1 MDAEVI
7 AVIGA
12 VKYAEAAERHVAH
25 HDVKH
30 PVGERRILEALD
42 LHIDIGI

>member
-12 VKYAEAAERHVAH
+12 VKYAKAAERHVAH

-30 PVGERRILEALD
+30 PVGERGVLEAFD

>member
-30 PVGERRILEALD
+30 PVGERGVLKALD
-42 LHIDIGI
+42 LHIDVGI

>member
-7 AVIGA
+7 TVICA
-12 VKYAEAAERHVAH
+12 VKYAEAAERYVAH
-25 HDVKH
+25 HDVEH
-30 PVGERRILEALD
+30 PVGERGVLEAFD